1 MLSRCTRLYDVNI
14 LQTNYVFLIQFCQL
28 VMTKFIHHSFVSYF
42 ILIQNMNTLLE
53 NWFKGVKIIAGF
65 EDFYV
70 VCRLENIVPVF
81 LVKYIC
87 FFK

>member
-14 LQTNYVFLIQFCQL
+14 LQTNHVFLIQFCQL

-42 ILIQNMNTLLE
+42 ILIRNMNTLLE
-53 NWFKGVKIIAGF
+53 NWFKGVKIIAGY

-70 VCRLENIVPVF
+70 VCRLENIVPLF
-81 LVKYIC
+81 
-87 FFK
+87 